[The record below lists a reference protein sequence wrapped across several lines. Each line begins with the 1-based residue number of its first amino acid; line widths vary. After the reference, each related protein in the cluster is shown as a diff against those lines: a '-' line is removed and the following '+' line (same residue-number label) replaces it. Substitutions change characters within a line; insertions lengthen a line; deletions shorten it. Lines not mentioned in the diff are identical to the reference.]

1 MGLIKK
7 WGWVLRIGNFYIILC
22 GISCA
27 HFLAQS
33 DVNFIEKRLPTL
45 FLGCVKSGSF
55 IGLVKDEAAVDA
67 HRYDYIP

>member
-1 MGLIKK
+1 
-7 WGWVLRIGNFYIILC
+7 VVV
-22 GISCA
+22 SCA